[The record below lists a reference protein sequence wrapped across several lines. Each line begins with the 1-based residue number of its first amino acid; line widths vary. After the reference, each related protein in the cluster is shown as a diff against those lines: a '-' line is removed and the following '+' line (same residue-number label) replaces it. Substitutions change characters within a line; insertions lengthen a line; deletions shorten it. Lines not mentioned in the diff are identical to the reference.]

1 MAKRRRAK
9 QKGSSGLGIFFLG
22 VLAGAIPTA
31 LWFGIIEDRP
41 TNLGAGI
48 DGLIESAKQR
58 YEQNQDE
65 QSESDSEREVPE
77 IEFSFHELL
86 LKPDYQPDP
95 VPPQI
100 QSAEPQDS
108 SDETQ
113 PAPETSDGAGAA
125 PQESSYVLQVASF
138 GDYQSADRTKAA
150 LALSG
155 LEAFIQKVSVEGQG
169 DFYRV
174 RLGPYEEFDEMKRI
188 GAVLSELG
196 YQALRFRLR
205 NRS

>member
-113 PAPETSDGAGAA
+113 PAPEMSAGAA